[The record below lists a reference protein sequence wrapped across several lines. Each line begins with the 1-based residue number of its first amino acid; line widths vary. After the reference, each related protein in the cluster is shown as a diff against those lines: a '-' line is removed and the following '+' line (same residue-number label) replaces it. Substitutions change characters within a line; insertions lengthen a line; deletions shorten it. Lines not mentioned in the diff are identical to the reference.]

1 MNSIIWMGRQRR
13 LSGKG
18 GQNKSASATGPPC
31 AGMGLLS
38 LRLAQ
43 EGEWVRIVAINGGK
57 GIHERLAGVG
67 LRIGAKIQ
75 ILRNPMDGKLVI
87 GHEGTRLYLG
97 GGMVHKIQAIVIKGE
112 CE

>member
-18 GQNKSASATGPPC
+18 GAKQIGFSDGAAMRRHGAFFRC
-31 AGMGLLS
+31 AWPRKANGS
-38 LRLAQ
+38 
-43 EGEWVRIVAINGGK
+43 RIVAINGGK

-97 GGMVHKIQAIVIKGE
+97 GGMVHKIQAN
-112 CE
+112 CY